1 MGIGYSVNQ
10 GTGDRA
16 GHQDSG
22 RQHEVGG
29 LRSWGQHLRVKVA
42 GHGGRGLRTTTVG
55 QSP

>member
-1 MGIGYSVNQ
+1 MGYSVNQ

-16 GHQDSG
+16 GCQDSG

-29 LRSWGQHLRVKVA
+29 LWSGGQHLRVKVA